1 MSNPI
6 QTLKRNSLSL
16 SIATA
21 LGGLALVSTGA
32 QAAAPAAGTNISNI
46 ATATYSDGSTT
57 RTVTSNEV
65 KTTVTQ
71 VGSFRLVQD
80 VTTSANQN
88 SEVQLQ
94 HTLYNDGNGTDTFTI
109 NLVNNNSGSIVLD
122 KDGNAVGSDNW
133 DFSNIKVFLDTDG
146 DGKADSNT
154 PLTTS
159 SVVTVAAGGKV
170 NLIVVATT
178 AGGVSSGSF
187 GQLGLSATS
196 KVVSGDT
203 NASALDKT
211 KYNVDKVNITAGAVF
226 SVEKKASVN
235 EVNVKTASQ
244 TILYTLSYRNKGNDK
259 GDLIIDDTLN
269 ANLAFRPTG
278 TNDANFADHVVK
290 LNGSVLAY
298 VKTPTGSETASYYT
312 YDSVTKKL
320 RFVIKNVERNTDGN
334 ITFESDV
341 KAGTAPGTVPNTA
354 MYDSDGPD
362 PSGNIVPD
370 VPTNNTEIKVASTNT
385 GVINDAVTK
394 TDKTGNDD
402 TITAASVAQ
411 GSSVKFGSGTE
422 NTGLEVIYVHNN
434 GDTTDTFTVELDAL
448 SNLPVGTTVTFLQP
462 NGTPLTSTVGN
473 AKDTGPIAVGGS
485 YQLIAVVNLPPEF
498 SGKQV
503 NGKDIQAVV
512 KITSTKD
519 ASQTDPI
526 TLKISEVTKNSVDLS
541 NGKGNKDGKDDA
553 GEKTGEGQNTSYT
566 VDKLTANPGQTITF
580 PIAVT
585 NHGSSTD
592 NYNLTT
598 DLPSDWKVEF
608 FTADSTG
615 TCTGTAP
622 ISNTGDVEPGAA
634 QTQYFCAKVTPPTNA
649 PAGDKD
655 ITFTVSSVATKL
667 SDTMKDQVVVNAVR
681 NLTLVTGQ
689 ESSVAPGGTVTYE
702 HTLTNLG
709 NVTEGSVAGTLY
721 LDITQDDASTGFT
734 TTVYVDTNG
743 DGVLDSA
750 DAVLTA
756 AKNDLGAAL
765 AGLAQNESV
774 KLWVK
779 VQAPSTATNGL
790 VDVST
795 IKVYADGKISTID
808 PAAAVSN
815 KDRTTVTAG
824 QVRLEKTQAL
834 DAKCD
839 GTSVGTFGTA
849 TLAAKPGECVV
860 YQIKAINDGKAE
872 VTNVQITDAVPAY
885 TTGTSPTTA
894 TNISFVPASTE
905 TPAPTY
911 TLNGKQLSVSPF
923 KLQPNQNAT
932 LQFTVEVDK

>member
-71 VGSFRLVQD
+71 VGSFRLETNVS
-80 VTTSANQN
+80 TSANQN
-88 SEVQLQ
+88 SEVQFQ

-109 NLVNNNSGSIVLD
+109 DLANKTGD
-122 KDGNAVGSDNW
+122 DW

-154 PLTTS
+154 ALELGATGT
-159 SVVTVAAGGKV
+159 VVTVAAGGKV

-178 AGGVSSGSF
+178 AGSVSNATA
-187 GQLGLSATS
+187 GQLELSATS
-196 KVVSGDT
+196 KII
-203 NASALDKT
+203 SADVTATAKDKT
-211 KYNVDKVNITAGAVF
+211 KSNIDTATITAGAVF
-226 SVEKKASVN
+226 AVEKKASVN
-235 EVNVKTASQ
+235 EVNVKTAAQ
-244 TILYTLSYRNKGNDK
+244 KILYTLSYRNKGNDK

-312 YDSVTKKL
+312 YDSATKKL

-362 PSGNIVPD
+362 PSGKIDPD

-385 GVINDAVTK
+385 GVINDAEK
-394 TDKTGNDD
+394 KKDKTGNDD

-498 SGKQV
+498 SGTQV

-566 VDKLTANPGQTITF
+566 VDKLTANPGQTVTF

-634 QTQYFCAKVTPPTNA
+634 QTQYFCAKVTSPANA

-709 NVTEGSVAGTLY
+709 NVTEGSAAGTLY
-721 LDITQDDASTGFT
+721 LDITQDDATAGFT
-734 TTVYVDTNG
+734 TTVYVDTNSN
-743 DGVLDSA
+743 GVLDSA

-756 AKNDLGAAL
+756 AEKNDLGAAL

-839 GTSVGTFGTA
+839 GKSVGTFGTA

-923 KLQPNQNAT
+923 KLQPNQNAI

>member
-21 LGGLALVSTGA
+21 LGGLALISTGA

-88 SEVQLQ
+88 SEVQFQ

-109 NLVNNNSGSIVLD
+109 DLKNLTDDS
-122 KDGNAVGSDNW
+122 W
-133 DFSNIKVFLDTDG
+133 DFSNIKVFLDADG

-154 PLTTS
+154 PLTLGTS
-159 SVVTVAAGGKV
+159 GTVVTVAAGGKV

-178 AGGVSSGSF
+178 AGAGVSNATAGK
-187 GQLGLSATS
+187 LELSATS
-196 KVVSGDT
+196 KIISADT
-203 NASALDKT
+203 TATAADKT
-211 KYNVDKVNITAGAVF
+211 KKNTDTATITAGAVF
-226 SVEKKASVN
+226 AVEKKASVN
-235 EVNVKTASQ
+235 EVNVKTAAQ
-244 TILYTLSYRNKGNDK
+244 KILYTLSYRNKGNDK

-269 ANLAFRPTG
+269 ANLVFRPTG
-278 TNDANFADHVVK
+278 TDDANLADHVVK

-298 VKTPTGSETASYYT
+298 VATPTGAETASYYT
-312 YDSVTKKL
+312 YDSGAKKL

-334 ITFESDV
+334 ITFEADV
-341 KAGTAPGTVPNTA
+341 KVGTAPGTVPNTA

-370 VPTNNTEIKVASTNT
+370 VPTNNTEIKVLSTNT
-385 GVINDAVTK
+385 GVINDAVK
-394 TDKTGNDD
+394 ITDKTGNDD
-402 TITAASVAQ
+402 IITVASVAQ

-448 SNLPVGTTVTFLQP
+448 SNLPVGTTVSFLQP

-503 NGKDIQAVV
+503 NGKGIQAVV

-526 TLKISEVTKNSVDLS
+526 TLKISDVTKNSVDLS

-553 GEKTGEGQNTSYT
+553 GEETGEGQNTSYT
-566 VDKLTANPGQTITF
+566 VDKITANPGQTVTF

-608 FTADSTG
+608 FEADSSG

-622 ISNTGDVEPGAA
+622 ISNTGDVDPGAA
-634 QTQYFCAKVTPPTNA
+634 QTKYFCAKVTPPANA
-649 PAGDKD
+649 PAGNKD

-667 SDTMKDQVVVNAVR
+667 SDTIKDQVVVNAVR

-689 ESSVAPGGTVTYE
+689 ESSVAPGGTITYE
-702 HTLTNLG
+702 HTLTNVG

-721 LDITQDDASTGFT
+721 LDISQDDATTGFT
-734 TTVYVDTNG
+734 TTVYVDSNG
-743 DGVLDSA
+743 DGVLDSS

-756 AKNDLGAAL
+756 ATKNDLGAAL
-765 AGLAQNESV
+765 AGLAQGESV

-795 IKVYADGKISTID
+795 IKVYADGKIATIA
-808 PAAAVSN
+808 PSAAVSN
-815 KDRTTVTAG
+815 QDRTTVTAG
-824 QVRLEKTQAL
+824 QIRLEKTQAL
-834 DAKCD
+834 DKDCN
-839 GTSVGTFGTA
+839 GTYTAFGTT
-849 TLAAKPGECVV
+849 TLAAKPGECIV

-885 TTGTSPTTA
+885 TTGSLPTTD
-894 TNISFVPASTE
+894 TNVAFVPASTE
-905 TPAPTY
+905 TPAPKY
-911 TLNGKQLSVSPF
+911 KLDGKQLSVTPF

>member
-21 LGGLALVSTGA
+21 LGGLALISTGA

-88 SEVQLQ
+88 SEVQFQ

-109 NLVNNNSGSIVLD
+109 DLKNLTT
-122 KDGNAVGSDNW
+122 DNW

-154 PLTTS
+154 PLALGTTGTA
-159 SVVTVAAGGKV
+159 VTVAANGKV

-178 AGGVSSGSF
+178 AGGVSNATAGK
-187 GQLGLSATS
+187 LELSATS
-196 KVVSGDT
+196 KIISADT
-203 NASALDKT
+203 TATAAEKT
-211 KYNVDKVNITAGAVF
+211 KTNTDTATITAGAVF
-226 SVEKKASVN
+226 AVEKKASVN
-235 EVNVKTASQ
+235 EVNVKSAAQ
-244 TILYTLSYRNKGNDK
+244 KIIYTLSYRNKGNDK

-269 ANLAFRPTG
+269 SNLAFRPTG
-278 TNDANFADHVVK
+278 TNASSLDDHVVT

-298 VKTPTGSETASYYT
+298 VATPTGTETTSYYT
-312 YDSVTKKL
+312 YDSAIKKL
-320 RFVIKNVERNTDGN
+320 RFVVKNVERNTDGN
-334 ITFESDV
+334 ISFEVDV
-341 KAGTAPGTVPNTA
+341 KEGTVPGTVPNTA
-354 MYDSDGPD
+354 MYDSDGPNVG
-362 PSGNIVPD
+362 GNTPD
-370 VPTNNTEIKVASTNT
+370 VPTNNTEIKVLSSNT

-394 TDKTGNDD
+394 KDKTGNDD
-402 TITAASVAQ
+402 TITVASVAQ

-448 SNLPVGTTVTFLQP
+448 SNLPVGTTVSFLQP

-519 ASQTDPI
+519 TSQTDPI

-541 NGKGNKDGKDDA
+541 NGKGDKDGVQNETKNA
-553 GEKTGEGQNTSYT
+553 GEGSYIETDIINTE
-566 VDKLTANPGQTITF
+566 KANPGQTVNF

-608 FTADSTG
+608 FTADNSG

-634 QTQYFCAKVTPPTNA
+634 KTQYFCAKVTPPSNA
-649 PAGDKD
+649 PAGNKEVVFSV
-655 ITFTVSSVATKL
+655 TSVATKL
-667 SDTMKDQVVVNAVR
+667 TDSMKDQVTVNAVR

-689 ESSVAPGGTVTYE
+689 ESSVAPGGTITYE
-702 HTLTNLG
+702 HTLTNVG
-709 NVTEGSVAGTLY
+709 NVTEGSAAGTLY
-721 LDITQDDASTGFT
+721 LDITQDDTTTGFT
-734 TTVYVDTNG
+734 TTVYVDSNG
-743 DGVLDSA
+743 DGLLDSS

-756 AKNDLGAAL
+756 AKNDLGATL
-765 AGLAQNESV
+765 AGLAQSESV

-795 IKVYADGKISTID
+795 IKVYADGQILTIA
-808 PAAAVSN
+808 PSAAVSN
-815 KDRTTVTAG
+815 QDRTTVTAG

-834 DAKCD
+834 DSNCD
-839 GTSVGTFGTA
+839 GTIDINTSFGTSA
-849 TLAAKPGECVV
+849 LEAKPGACIV
-860 YQIKAINDGKAE
+860 YNIKAINDGKAK
-872 VTNVQITDAVPAY
+872 VSNVQITDAVPSY
-885 TTGTSPTTA
+885 TKLGS
-894 TNISFVPASTE
+894 
-905 TPAPTY
+905 TPAPQLDPTSAGTVTNNSG
-911 TLNGKQLSVSPF
+911 TLESTKFDLESGSSVIMKFSV
-923 KLQPNQNAT
+923 A
-932 LQFTVEVDK
+932 VDK

>member
-21 LGGLALVSTGA
+21 LGGLALISTGA

-46 ATATYSDGSTT
+46 ATATYTDGSTT

-88 SEVQLQ
+88 SEVQFQ
-94 HTLYNDGNGTDTFTI
+94 HTLYNDGNGTDTFKIDLT
-109 NLVNNNSGSIVLD
+109 NLTGDS
-122 KDGNAVGSDNW
+122 W
-133 DFSNIKVFLDTDG
+133 DFKDIKVFLDADG

-154 PLTTS
+154 PLTLGASGTD
-159 SVVTVAAGGKV
+159 VTVVAGGKV

-178 AGGVSSGSF
+178 AGAVSNATAGK
-187 GQLGLSATS
+187 LELSATS
-196 KVVSGDT
+196 KIISADT
-203 NASALDKT
+203 TATAADKT
-211 KYNVDKVNITAGAVF
+211 KTNTDTATITAGAVF
-226 SVEKKASVN
+226 AVEKKASVN
-235 EVNVKTASQ
+235 EVNVKTAAQ
-244 TILYTLSYRNKGNDK
+244 KILYTLSYRNKGNDK

-269 ANLAFRPTG
+269 ANLVFRPTG

-298 VKTPTGSETASYYT
+298 VATPTGAETASYYT
-312 YDSVTKKL
+312 YDSGAKKL

-334 ITFESDV
+334 ITFEADV

-362 PSGNIVPD
+362 PSGKIVPD
-370 VPTNNTEIKVASTNT
+370 VPTNNTEIKVLSTNT
-385 GVINDAVTK
+385 GVINDSETK

-402 TITAASVAQ
+402 TITVASVAQ

-485 YQLIAVVNLPPEF
+485 YQLVAVVNLPPEF
-498 SGKQV
+498 SGTQV

-526 TLKISEVTKNSVDLS
+526 TLKILNITKNSVDLS

-566 VDKLTANPGQTITF
+566 VDKITANPGQTVTF
-580 PIAVT
+580 PVAVT

-608 FTADSTG
+608 FEADSTG

-634 QTQYFCAKVTPPTNA
+634 QTKYFCAKVTPPANA

-689 ESSVAPGGTVTYE
+689 ESSVAPGGTITYE
-702 HTLTNLG
+702 HTLTNVG

-721 LDITQDDASTGFT
+721 LDITQDDTTTGFT
-734 TTVYVDTNG
+734 TTVYVDSNG
-743 DGVLDSA
+743 NGVLDA
-750 DAVLTA
+750 TDAVLTA

-765 AGLAQNESV
+765 AGLTQGESV

-795 IKVYADGKISTID
+795 IKVYADGDIATIK
-808 PAAAVSN
+808 PSGAVSN
-815 KDRTTVTAG
+815 QDRTTVTAG
-824 QVRLEKTQAL
+824 QIRLEKTQAL
-834 DAKCD
+834 QMKCT
-839 GTSVGTFGTA
+839 GNIGTFGTA
-849 TLAAKPGECVV
+849 TLEAKPGDCIV

-885 TTGTSPTTA
+885 TTGTLPTVN
-894 TNISFVPASTE
+894 TNVAFVPASTE

-911 TLNGKQLSVSPF
+911 KLDGKQLSVTPF

>member
-6 QTLKRNSLSL
+6 QTLKLNSLSL
-16 SIATA
+16 AIATA
-21 LGGLALVSTGA
+21 LGSLALISTGA

-88 SEVQLQ
+88 SEVQFQ

-109 NLVNNNSGSIVLD
+109 DLKNLTGDS
-122 KDGNAVGSDNW
+122 W
-133 DFSNIKVFLDTDG
+133 DFSNIKVFLDADG

-154 PLTTS
+154 PLTLGASGT
-159 SVVTVAAGGKV
+159 VVTVAAGGKA

-178 AGGVSSGSF
+178 AGAVSNATAGK
-187 GQLGLSATS
+187 LELSATS
-196 KVVSGDT
+196 KIISADT
-203 NASALDKT
+203 TATATDKT
-211 KYNVDKVNITAGAVF
+211 KSNTDTATITAGAVF
-226 SVEKKASVN
+226 AVEKKASVN
-235 EVNVKTASQ
+235 EVNVKTAAQ

-278 TNDANFADHVVK
+278 TNDAKLADHVVK

-312 YDSVTKKL
+312 YDSSATKL

-362 PSGNIVPD
+362 VGGNTPD
-370 VPTNNTEIKVASTNT
+370 VPTNNTEIKVVSTNT
-385 GVINDAVTK
+385 GVINDSATIK
-394 TDKTGNDD
+394 TPQGVDD

-411 GSSVKFGSGTE
+411 GSSVKFGSGAL
-422 NTGLEVIYVHNN
+422 LEVIYVHNN
-434 GDTTDTFTVELDAL
+434 GDTTDTFTVELDTL

-485 YQLIAVVNLPPEF
+485 YQLVAVVNLPPEF
-498 SGKQV
+498 SGTQV

-526 TLKISEVTKNSVDLS
+526 TLKISNITKNSVDLS
-541 NGKGNKDGKDDA
+541 NGKGNKDGAEPDPLNPT
-553 GEKTGEGQNTSYT
+553 EKTGEGQKTGYV
-566 VDKLTANPGQTITF
+566 VDRLTTNPGQTVTF

-608 FTADSTG
+608 FTADSNG
-615 TCTGTAP
+615 NCTGTAP
-622 ISNTGDVEPGAA
+622 VSNTGDVETGAA
-634 QTQYFCAKVTPPTNA
+634 QTKYFCAKVTPPANA

-689 ESSVAPGGTVTYE
+689 ESSVAPGGTITYE
-702 HTLTNLG
+702 HTLTNIG
-709 NVTEGSVAGTLY
+709 NVTEGLVAGTLY
-721 LDITQDDASTGFT
+721 LDIAQDDTTAGFT
-734 TTVYVDTNG
+734 TTVYVDSNG
-743 DGVLDSA
+743 DGVLDSS
-750 DAVLTA
+750 DAVLSA
-756 AKNDLGAAL
+756 AKNDLGTKL
-765 AGLAQNESV
+765 AGITQGKSV

-795 IKVYADGKISTID
+795 ITVRTVGDIATIA
-808 PAAAVSN
+808 PSAAVSN
-815 KDRTTVTAG
+815 QDRTTVTAG
-824 QVRLEKTQAL
+824 QIRLEKAQAL
-834 DAKCD
+834 DEACN
-839 GTSVGTFGTA
+839 GTYTAFGTT
-849 TLAAKPGECVV
+849 TLAAKPGQCIV

-885 TTGTSPTTA
+885 TKGKLPITD
-894 TNISFVPASTE
+894 TNVAFVPASTE

-911 TLNGKQLSVSPF
+911 KLNGKQLSVTPF

>member
-32 QAAAPAAGTNISNI
+32 QAATPAAGTNISNI

-71 VGSFRLVQD
+71 VGSFRLVQS

-88 SEVQLQ
+88 SEVQFQ

-109 NLVNNNSGSIVLD
+109 DLINLKTGD
-122 KDGNAVGSDNW
+122 DW

-154 PLTTS
+154 PLTLGASGT
-159 SVVTVAAGGKV
+159 VVTVAAGGKV

-178 AGGVSSGSF
+178 AGGVSNATAGK
-187 GQLGLSATS
+187 LELSATS
-196 KVVSGDT
+196 KIISADT
-203 NASALDKT
+203 TATTADKT
-211 KYNVDKVNITAGAVF
+211 KSNTDTATITAGAVF
-226 SVEKKASVN
+226 AVEKKASVN
-235 EVNVKTASQ
+235 EVNVKTAAQ
-244 TILYTLSYRNKGNDK
+244 KIEYTLSYRNKGNDK
-259 GDLIIDDTLN
+259 GDLVIEDTLN
-269 ANLAFRPTG
+269 TNLEFDSAK
-278 TNDANFADHVVK
+278 HVVK
-290 LNGSVLAY
+290 LNGSLLSSTVS
-298 VKTPTGSETASYYT
+298 TTASYYK
-312 YDSVTKKL
+312 YDSGTKKL
-320 RFVIKNVERNTDGN
+320 TFVIKSVERNTDGN
-334 ITFESDV
+334 ITFEADV
-341 KAGTAPGTVPNTA
+341 KAGTVPGTVPNTA

-362 PSGNIVPD
+362 TSGNAVPD
-370 VPTNNTEIKVASTNT
+370 VPTNNTEIKVLSTNT
-385 GVINDAVTK
+385 GVINDSATTK
-394 TDKTGNDD
+394 TPQGVDD

-498 SGKQV
+498 SGTKV
-503 NGKDIQAVV
+503 NEKDIQAVV

-566 VDKLTANPGQTITF
+566 VDKLTANPGQTVTF

-608 FTADSTG
+608 FTADKDG
-615 TCTGTAP
+615 KCTGTAP
-622 ISNTGDVEPGAA
+622 ISNTGDVKPYENATTHN
-634 QTQYFCAKVTPPTNA
+634 TQHFCAKVTPPANA

-655 ITFTVSSVATKL
+655 ITFTVTSVATKL

-709 NVTEGSVAGTLY
+709 NVTEGSAAGTLY
-721 LDITQDDASTGFT
+721 LDITQDDATAGFT
-734 TTVYVDTNG
+734 TTVYVDTNSN
-743 DGVLDSA
+743 GVLDSA
-750 DAVLTA
+750 DVVLTA
-756 AKNDLGAAL
+756 AEKNDLGAAL

-834 DAKCD
+834 DANCD

-885 TTGTSPTTA
+885 TTGKSPTTA

-923 KLQPNQNAT
+923 KLQPNQNAI

>member
-21 LGGLALVSTGA
+21 LGGLALISTGA

-46 ATATYSDGSTT
+46 ATATYTDGSTT

-88 SEVQLQ
+88 SEVQFQ
-94 HTLYNDGNGTDTFTI
+94 HTLYNDGNGTDTFKIDLT
-109 NLVNNNSGSIVLD
+109 NLKTGD
-122 KDGNAVGSDNW
+122 DW
-133 DFSNIKVFLDTDG
+133 DFKDIKVFLDADG

-154 PLTTS
+154 PLTLGASGTD
-159 SVVTVAAGGKV
+159 VTVVAGGKV

-178 AGGVSSGSF
+178 AGAVSNATAGK
-187 GQLGLSATS
+187 LELSATS
-196 KVVSGDT
+196 KIISADT
-203 NASALDKT
+203 TATATDKT
-211 KYNVDKVNITAGAVF
+211 KTNTDTATITAGAVF
-226 SVEKKASVN
+226 AVEKKASVN
-235 EVNVKTASQ
+235 EVNVKTAAQ

-278 TNDANFADHVVK
+278 TNDAKLADHVVK

-312 YDSVTKKL
+312 YDSGTKKL

-385 GVINDAVTK
+385 GVINDSETK

-402 TITAASVAQ
+402 TITVASVAQ

-434 GDTTDTFTVELDAL
+434 GDTTDTFTVELDTL

-485 YQLIAVVNLPPEF
+485 YQLIAVVNLPTDYSSPLD
-498 SGKQV
+498 
-503 NGKDIQAVV
+503 KDGNPIPINAVV
-512 KITSTKD
+512 KITSTQDKLK
-519 ASQTDPI
+519 TDDI

-553 GEKTGEGQNTSYT
+553 GEATGEGQNTSYI
-566 VDKLTANPGQTITF
+566 VDKITTNPGQTVTF

-598 DLPSDWKVEF
+598 NLPSDWKVEF
-608 FTADSTG
+608 FTADKDTG
-615 TCTGTAP
+615 ACTGTAP
-622 ISNTGDVEPGAA
+622 VTNTGDVQPGAA
-634 QTQYFCAKVTPPTNA
+634 NTQKFCAKVTPPTNA
-649 PAGDKD
+649 PAGDQD
-655 ITFTVSSVATKL
+655 ITFTVTSVATKL
-667 SDTMKDQVVVNAVR
+667 SDTMKDRVVVNAVR

-689 ESSVAPGGTVTYE
+689 ESSVAPGGTITYE
-702 HTLTNLG
+702 HTLTNIG

-721 LDITQDDASTGFT
+721 LDITQDDATTGFT
-734 TTVYVDTNG
+734 TTVYVDSNG
-743 DGVLDSA
+743 DGVLDSS

-765 AGLAQNESV
+765 AGLVQGESV

-795 IKVYADGKISTID
+795 IKVYAAGQISTID
-808 PAAAVSN
+808 PSAAVSN
-815 KDRTTVTAG
+815 QDRTTVTAG
-824 QVRLEKTQAL
+824 QIRLEKTQAL
-834 DAKCD
+834 DEACN
-839 GTSVGTFGTA
+839 GTYTAFGTT
-849 TLAAKPGECVV
+849 TLAAKPGQCIV

-885 TTGTSPTTA
+885 TTGTLPTSD
-894 TNISFVPASTE
+894 TNVVFVPASTE

-911 TLNGKQLSVSPF
+911 KLNGKQLSVTPF

>member
-21 LGGLALVSTGA
+21 LGGLALISTGA

-88 SEVQLQ
+88 SEVQFQ

-109 NLVNNNSGSIVLD
+109 DLKNLTDDS
-122 KDGNAVGSDNW
+122 W
-133 DFSNIKVFLDTDG
+133 DFSNIKVFLDADG

-154 PLTTS
+154 PLTLGTS
-159 SVVTVAAGGKV
+159 GTGVTVAAGGKV

-178 AGGVSSGSF
+178 AGAGVLNATAGK
-187 GQLGLSATS
+187 LELSATS
-196 KVVSGDT
+196 KIISADT
-203 NASALDKT
+203 TATAADKT
-211 KYNVDKVNITAGAVF
+211 KKNTDTATITAGAVF
-226 SVEKKASVN
+226 AVEKKASVN
-235 EVNVKTASQ
+235 EVNVKTAAQ
-244 TILYTLSYRNKGNDK
+244 KILYTLSYRNKGNDK

-269 ANLAFRPTG
+269 ANLVFRPTG
-278 TNDANFADHVVK
+278 TDDANLADHVVK

-298 VKTPTGSETASYYT
+298 VATPTGTETASYYT
-312 YDSVTKKL
+312 YDSGAKKL
-320 RFVIKNVERNTDGN
+320 RFMIKNVERNTDGN
-334 ITFESDV
+334 ITFEADV
-341 KAGTAPGTVPNTA
+341 KVGTAPGTLPNTA

-370 VPTNNTEIKVASTNT
+370 VPTNNTEIKVLSTNT
-385 GVINDAVTK
+385 GVINDAVK
-394 TDKTGNDD
+394 ITDKTGNDD
-402 TITAASVAQ
+402 IITAASVAQ

-422 NTGLEVIYVHNN
+422 NIGLEVIYVHNN

-448 SNLPVGTTVTFLQP
+448 SNLPVGTTVSFLQP

-485 YQLIAVVNLPPEF
+485 YQLVAVVNLPPEF
-498 SGKQV
+498 SGTQV

-526 TLKISEVTKNSVDLS
+526 TLKISNITKNSVDLS
-541 NGKGNKDGKDDA
+541 NGKGNKDGAEPDPLNPT
-553 GEKTGEGQNTSYT
+553 EKTGEGQKTGYV
-566 VDKLTANPGQTITF
+566 VDRLTTNPGQTVTF

-608 FTADSTG
+608 FTADSNG
-615 TCTGTAP
+615 NCTGTAP
-622 ISNTGDVEPGAA
+622 VSNTGDVETGAA
-634 QTQYFCAKVTPPTNA
+634 QTKYFCAKVTPPANA

-689 ESSVAPGGTVTYE
+689 ESSVAPGGTITYE
-702 HTLTNLG
+702 HTLTNIG
-709 NVTEGSVAGTLY
+709 NVTEGLVAGTLY
-721 LDITQDDASTGFT
+721 LDIAQDDTTAGFT
-734 TTVYVDTNG
+734 TTVYVDSNG
-743 DGVLDSA
+743 DGVLDSS
-750 DAVLTA
+750 DAVLSA

-765 AGLAQNESV
+765 AGLAQGKSV

-795 IKVYADGKISTID
+795 ITVRTVGDIATIA
-808 PAAAVSN
+808 PSAAVSN
-815 KDRTTVTAG
+815 QDRTTVTAG
-824 QVRLEKTQAL
+824 QIRLEKAQAL
-834 DAKCD
+834 DEACN
-839 GTSVGTFGTA
+839 GTYTAFGTT
-849 TLAAKPGECVV
+849 TLAAKPGQCIV

-885 TTGTSPTTA
+885 TKGKLPITD
-894 TNISFVPASTE
+894 TNVAFVPASTE

-911 TLNGKQLSVSPF
+911 KLNGKQLSVTPF